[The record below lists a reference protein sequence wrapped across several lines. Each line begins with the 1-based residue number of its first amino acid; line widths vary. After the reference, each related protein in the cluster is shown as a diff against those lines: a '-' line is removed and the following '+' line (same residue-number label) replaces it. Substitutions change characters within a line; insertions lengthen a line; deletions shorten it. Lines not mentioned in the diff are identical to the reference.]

1 MRNVC
6 KLILAGVLLNFGTIR
21 LRAELLNGIE
31 AIVNDAI
38 ITSQQLDYFI
48 GQSAQAVH
56 DLYANR
62 PELYRKNMMDLH
74 TNGLDI
80 LIQHELILHEFNSLP
95 NKVPE
100 SLVDRIVE
108 EEIHRTEP
116 DRVQFIKKLQE
127 EGMTFEHFKKLKR
140 DELIIEEL
148 SREFVKEPI
157 ISPHK
162 IELYY
167 NQNQDKYKIEDQVKT
182 RMIVVNQSPSDDP
195 GTAGKRAREILLKI
209 KDGAAFDEMA
219 KVYSDSP
226 PRSRG
231 VSSDWM
237 ELSKLAEA
245 IREPIT
251 KIQPGHY
258 SDVIET
264 KDACFIVMLDDRR
277 PAHVTPLNEVRN
289 QIERQL
295 IAQEVTRL
303 KRRWIDRLRNKTW
316 VRYF

>member
-1 MRNVC
+1 MRIFR
-6 KLILAGVLLNFGTIR
+6 KLILAGLLASFGTVQ
-21 LRAELLNGIE
+21 LKAELLNGIE
-31 AIVNDAI
+31 AIVSDAI
-38 ITSQQLDYFI
+38 ITSQQLEFFI

-62 PELYRKNMMDLH
+62 PELYRKNMVDLH

-80 LIQHELILHEFNSLP
+80 LIQRELILHDFATLP

-108 EEIHRTEP
+108 EEVHRRQP

-127 EGMTFEHFKKLKR
+127 EGMTFEQYKKGVRDGLII
-140 DELIIEEL
+140 DELT
-148 SREFVKEPI
+148 REFVKEPI
-157 ISPHK
+157 ISPHR

-167 NQNQDKYKIEDQVKT
+167 NQNHDKYKIEDQVKT
-182 RMIVVNQSPSDDP
+182 RMIVVNQSAADDP
-195 GTAGKRAREILLKI
+195 GTASKRAREILMKI
-209 KDGAAFDEMA
+209 KGGAAFEEMA

-231 VSSDWM
+231 ARSDWM

-245 IREPIT
+245 IRDPIT
-251 KIQPGHY
+251 KLKPGEC
-258 SDVIET
+258 SDVIES
-264 KDACFIVMLDDRR
+264 KDACFIVMLDERR
-277 PAHVTPLNEVRN
+277 PEHFTPLNEVRV

-295 IAQEVTRL
+295 IAQEETRL
-303 KRRWIDRLRNKTW
+303 KRRWIDRLKNKTW